1 MIFLIEKEG
10 DTMEKG
16 SIRIKKIT
24 KEVLQSPLPVYD
36 VVDAQPYNNFLVVGK
51 DGYLNCHNCCLL

>member
-1 MIFLIEKEG
+1 
-10 DTMEKG
+10 MEKG